1 MSEKPLPFS
10 NGLQLKSMGAVLLLV
25 LGVLIWRLTDATTTG
40 ARALY
45 IGAIVFEILFF
56 VGLVYASRTI
66 KNQYARAEEAYQ
78 KQVAAQ
84 QQDDSVAAPASDSVP
99 TSDPVPAS
107 DPVPDTAGEADTK

>member
-84 QQDDSVAAPASDSVP
+84 KDDSVAAPASDSVP

-107 DPVPDTAGEADTK
+107 DPVPDTAEEADTK